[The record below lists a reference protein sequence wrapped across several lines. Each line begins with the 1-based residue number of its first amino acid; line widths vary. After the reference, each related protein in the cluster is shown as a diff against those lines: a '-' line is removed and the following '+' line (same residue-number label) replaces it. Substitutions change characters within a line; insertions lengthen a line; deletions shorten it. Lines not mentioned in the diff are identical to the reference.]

1 MRAPSRRRGAPLVA
15 WLLGQRR
22 LHERGLPARG
32 HRAGLHRGHVGRRLA
47 RRLPHLHPQGRQCT
61 RLHAPFARFRQPSLY
76 WTYSLKALGLTRLP
90 AARLQAVINTFTI
103 INGRG
108 QTEEPMEIVQAEP
121 VPPSPPMPPPALPP
135 SPPSACVPTTV
146 EIKTPPYWA
155 YEMRCPP
162 SPFVCLCH

>member
-1 MRAPSRRRGAPLVA
+1 VRAVRLDGEALLSSPGYTANGVYTSEACLPEGTVLVYTEDT
-15 WLLGQRR
+15 WGDGWHDGSLTF
-22 LHERGLPARG
+22 
-32 HRAGLHRGHVGRRLA
+32 
-47 RRLPHLHPQGRQCT
+47 T
-61 RLHAPFARFRQPSLY
+61 R
-76 WTYSLKALGLTRLP
+76 KADN
-90 AARLQAVINTFTI
+90 AVINTFTI

-146 EIKTPPYWA
+146 EIKTPRYWA
-155 YEMRCPP
+155 YEMGCPP